1 MCYTIHAVPL
11 FIAQRHRSGAR
22 QVLCLW
28 VRLVLNEL
36 ESMNKTIP
44 LSEIFHV
51 SSRFRRS
58 VHLEL
63 DFYAEN
69 SLDGYVVTV
78 TARET
83 LGRLI
88 SALENQAASK
98 AWALTGPY
106 GSGKSAFAL
115 FAAKLLG
122 EPESPATQE
131 ALHLLEHGNV
141 LLWNQFADVRATAVR
156 SKEVSIPFSPPENVH
171 RLPLRKHIHVD
182 CH

>member
-1 MCYTIHAVPL
+1 MDDY
-11 FIAQRHRSGAR
+11 
-22 QVLCLW
+22 VL
-28 VRLVLNEL
+28 
-36 ESMNKTIP
+36 
-44 LSEIFHV
+44 
-51 SSRFRRS
+51 
-58 VHLEL
+58 
-63 DFYAEN
+63 
-69 SLDGYVVTV
+69 TV

-98 AWALTGPY
+98 AWALTVPY

-131 ALHLLEHGNV
+131 ALHLLNHGNV

-156 SKEVSIPFSPPENVH
+156 SKEVSIPFSAPENVH

>member
-1 MCYTIHAVPL
+1 
-11 FIAQRHRSGAR
+11 
-22 QVLCLW
+22 
-28 VRLVLNEL
+28 
-36 ESMNKTIP
+36 MNKTIP

-51 SSRFRRS
+51 SNRFCRS
-58 VHLEL
+58 VHLER

-69 SLDGYVVTV
+69 SLDGYVLTV

-141 LLWNQFADVRATAVR
+141 LLWNQFADVRASRQKQRGFYPVLTSGER
-156 SKEVSIPFSPPENVH
+156 TQITIEETYPCGLSLTDGEIELS
-171 RLPLRKHIHVD
+171 
-182 CH
+182 